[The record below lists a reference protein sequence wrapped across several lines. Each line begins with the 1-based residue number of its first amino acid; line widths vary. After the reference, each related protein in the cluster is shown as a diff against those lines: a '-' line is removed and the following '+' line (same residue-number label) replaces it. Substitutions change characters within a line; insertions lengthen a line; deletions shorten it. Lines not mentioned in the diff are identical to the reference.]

1 MIPSAPAALPGVGFA
16 GGRGGDFQ
24 APACQMTLGGQKSA
38 RCVYLREGRSTAPG
52 TRRQLGRR
60 QSHQLCR
67 CWTPTRPRVLAKQAP
82 LPPPLRSPPVSALPL
97 ASFGTALRAP
107 VSSGLGLFWA
117 GFRPVGVSSRG
128 GSRGRAAG
136 PDAAGERPRPSQ
148 PPGILGA
155 NLAFSVLPW
164 AELCQLCQN
173 HNGFSTDV
181 WLRDFAAV
189 WPCTGLGPAPAGTAF
204 HPD

>member
-1 MIPSAPAALPGVGFA
+1 MIPSAPAALSGVGFE
-16 GGRGGDFQ
+16 GRGGGDFQ

-60 QSHQLCR
+60 QSHHLCR
-67 CWTPTRPRVLAKQAP
+67 CWTPTGPRVLAKRAP

-97 ASFGTALRAP
+97 ASCGTALRAP

-128 GSRGRAAG
+128 GSRRGGGWSRCSWRAAESITASRHSRSK
-136 PDAAGERPRPSQ
+136 PTSKA
-148 PPGILGA
+148 
-155 NLAFSVLPW
+155 LPW
-164 AELCQLCQN
+164 ADLCQLCQN
-173 HNGFSTDV
+173 HNGFSTDA

-204 HPD
+204 RPD